1 MGFLSKLFGNKAS
14 RDNKALQPLLQK
26 TLDAYEKI
34 KDLDIDSL
42 RHKTVE
48 FREYIK
54 NYIAEYEAKIDE
66 LKASVD
72 ANPDMDLEKKNDIY
86 EQVDKLE
93 KKVFEKIDEALDNIM
108 PEAFAVLKEVARRF
122 KDNEVVEAT
131 ATDITWWVL
140 NAEHV
145 DFLPSSKSSSH
156 SGAPVVPEGY
166 TEVEPEEDPF

>member
-26 TLDAYEKI
+26 TLDAYQKI

-54 NYIAEYEAKIDE
+54 NYIAEDEAKIAE
-66 LKASVD
+66 LKTSVE

-93 KKVFEKIDEALDNIM
+93 KKVFEKVDEALDNIM
-108 PEAFAVLKEVARRF
+108 CS
-122 KDNEVVEAT
+122 N
-131 ATDITWWVL
+131 
-140 NAEHV
+140 
-145 DFLPSSKSSSH
+145 SSLI
-156 SGAPVVPEGY
+156 
-166 TEVEPEEDPF
+166 